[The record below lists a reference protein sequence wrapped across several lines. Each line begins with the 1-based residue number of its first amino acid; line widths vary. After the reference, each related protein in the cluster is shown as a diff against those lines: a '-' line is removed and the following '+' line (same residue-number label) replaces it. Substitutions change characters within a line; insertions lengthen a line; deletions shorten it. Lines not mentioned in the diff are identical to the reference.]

1 MNAFVEH
8 PRPPAPGLPLDE
20 RRFNRLGRWLVLL
33 GFGGFVRWAALAP
46 LDKGVPVAGNVV
58 VAGSRQ
64 AVQHQ
69 LGGTVQR
76 ILVRDGERV
85 SAGQVLV
92 QMDATQTRAQRE
104 SLYAQYI
111 NARASEARLGSER
124 DGQASITFASDLQA
138 AASDPWVANALQ
150 LQRQLL
156 SSRRDAL
163 RMEVDGLKE
172 NIAGAQAMAQ
182 GLRDS
187 MAHQEEQ
194 RAALAEQLK
203 GQRELAREGYLSR
216 NRLLDNERLYAQLN
230 GSIAESLGNLGRTQ
244 RQVLE
249 LKLRIGQRQE
259 EYQRDLRQQLGDAQL
274 KVQDLASRLR
284 AADFELANTQVR
296 APAAGTVVGLSVFT
310 PGGVISPGQQLMEIV
325 PTDVPLL
332 VDARAPVELVD
343 KLHPGLDVELLFVA
357 FSQSKTPRVAG
368 KVTLVSADRLED
380 EKTGEPYYQVRAQV
394 SEAGMQ
400 QLAGVEIRPGMP
412 VQAFVRTGERSLLSY
427 LFKPLL
433 DRTHMALAEE

>member
-1 MNAFVEH
+1 
-8 PRPPAPGLPLDE
+8 
-20 RRFNRLGRWLVLL
+20 
-33 GFGGFVRWAALAP
+33 
-46 LDKGVPVAGNVV
+46 
-58 VAGSRQ
+58 
-64 AVQHQ
+64 
-69 LGGTVQR
+69 
-76 ILVRDGERV
+76 
-85 SAGQVLV
+85 
-92 QMDATQTRAQRE
+92 
-104 SLYAQYI
+104 
-111 NARASEARLGSER
+111 
-124 DGQASITFASDLQA
+124 
-138 AASDPWVANALQ
+138 
-150 LQRQLL
+150 
-156 SSRRDAL
+156 
-163 RMEVDGLKE
+163 MEVDALKA
-172 NIAGAQAMAQ
+172 NIAGSQAMLQ
-182 GLRDS
+182 GVRDS
-187 MAHQEEQ
+187 MAHKEEQ
-194 RAALAEQLK
+194 RAAMAEQLK

-216 NRLLDNERLYAQLN
+216 NRLLESERLYAQLN
-230 GSIAESLGNLGRTQ
+230 GAIAEDLGNLGRTQ

-259 EYQRDLRQQLGDAQL
+259 EYQRDLRQQLSDTQL
-274 KVQDLASRLR
+274 KAQDLASRLR

-296 APAAGTVVGLSVFT
+296 APASGTVVGLSVFT

-325 PTDVPLL
+325 PKDVPLL

-357 FSQSKTPRVAG
+357 FSQSKTPRVNG

-380 EKTGEPYYQVRAQV
+380 EKTGEPYYKVRAQV

>member
-1 MNAFVEH
+1 MNSLVEDT
-8 PRPPAPGLPLDE
+8 RPLAPVLTLDE
-20 RRFNRLGRWLVLL
+20 RRFTRLGRWLVLL
-33 GFGGFVRWAALAP
+33 GFGGFVLWAALAP
-46 LDKGVPVAGNVV
+46 LDKGVSVSGNVV

-64 AVQHQ
+64 VVQHQ
-69 LGGTVQR
+69 LGGLIER
-76 ILVRDGERV
+76 ILVRDGDTV

-92 QMDATQTRAQRE
+92 QMDATQTRSQRE

-111 NARASEARLGSER
+111 NARASEARLSAER
-124 DGQASITFASDLQA
+124 DGQASIQLASDLLA
-138 AASDPWVANALQ
+138 AETDPWVASALQ

-156 SSRRDAL
+156 TSRRDAL

-172 NIAGAQAMAQ
+172 NIAGAQAMLQ
-182 GLRDS
+182 GVRDS
-187 MAHQEEQ
+187 MTHKEEQ
-194 RAALAEQLK
+194 RAAMAEQLK

-216 NRLLDNERLYAQLN
+216 NRLLETERLYAQLN
-230 GSIAESLGNLGRTQ
+230 GTIAEDLGNLGRTQ

-249 LKLRIGQRQE
+249 LKLRIGQRQG
-259 EYQRDLRQQLGDAQL
+259 EYQRDLRQQLSDTQL
-274 KVQDLASRLR
+274 KAQDLASRLR

-325 PTDVPLL
+325 PNDVPLL

-343 KLHPGLDVELLFVA
+343 KLHPGLEVELLFVA

-368 KVTLVSADRLED
+368 TLTLVSADRLED
-380 EKTGEPYYQVRAQV
+380 EKTGEPYYKVRAQV
-394 SEAGMQ
+394 SDAGMQ
-400 QLAGVEIRPGMP
+400 QLAGEAIRPGMP

-433 DRTHMALAEE
+433 DRTHMAMAEE